1 MRKLLVL
8 LVAAW
13 GAAGATIQFTALPLN
28 YQYGTF
34 NGFAF
39 GTIDGAANQP
49 LICDDYDHT
58 TYVPSGPL
66 IYDSSTL
73 TGSFALDSA
82 RFLDA
87 GDPDGSLFRYEEAAL
102 LLYGLE
108 NTGPSQLLDLTADY
122 QYALWKLFTPSVQ
135 LPTSTAQTLLSE
147 AAEQVASGNP
157 QNAEIYARLRILTP
171 TEPFAANQ
179 EFLQLV
185 DTAPA
190 TVERGPA
197 LGSPVPEP
205 SSAILIGIGLVLV
218 AVGGSGRWVSRRR

>member
-1 MRKLLVL
+1 VRKLLVL

-39 GTIDGAANQP
+39 GAIDGAANQP

-66 IYDSSTL
+66 IYGSSTL
-73 TGSFALDSA
+73 TGSSPLAGA
-82 RFLDA
+82 RFSNA
-87 GDPDGSLFRYEEAAL
+87 GDPDGSLLRYQEAAM
-102 LLYGLE
+102 LLYGLQ

-135 LPTSTAQTLLSE
+135 LPTSTAQTLLTD

-157 QNAEIYARLRILTP
+157 QNA
-171 TEPFAANQ
+171 
-179 EFLQLV
+179 
-185 DTAPA
+185 
-190 TVERGPA
+190 
-197 LGSPVPEP
+197 S
-205 SSAILIGIGLVLV
+205 
-218 AVGGSGRWVSRRR
+218 

>member
-73 TGSFALDSA
+73 TGSSALVGA
-82 RFLDA
+82 RFSNA
-87 GDPDGSLFRYEEAAL
+87 GDPDGSLLRYEEAAM
-102 LLYGLE
+102 LLYGLQ

-135 LPTSTAQTLLSE
+135 LPTSTAQTLLTD
-147 AAEQVASGNP
+147 AAERVASGNP
-157 QNAEIYARLRILTP
+157 QDAEIYARLRILTP

-179 EFLQLV
+179 EFLQLL

-190 TVERGPA
+190 TVGRGPA
-197 LGSPVPEP
+197 LGAPVPEP
-205 SSAILIGIGLVLV
+205 SSAILIGIGLVLI
-218 AVGGSGRWVSRRR
+218 AVGGSGRWAFWRR